1 MADYSKNTREE
12 LIALC
17 KERSIKGYSTK
28 KKTELIELLSSS
40 SATTISPPHTQ
51 VVKPFLKWVGGKTQI
66 LEDVLSAFPATIAN
80 YHEPFLGGGAVLLG
94 LLSSIK
100 AGKIILTGGVYAS
113 DINANII
120 NIYKHIQSNPNA
132 LVAEVKVLVDEYAS
146 ITGTTVNRKPD
157 TKEAALTS
165 QESYYY
171 WIRSKFN
178 ATADKSTP
186 QAAAML
192 VFMNKTCFRGVYR
205 EGPNGFNVPF
215 GNYNNPQII
224 DPAHIMQ
231 VSELIKDVVFT
242 AQPFQDALKKVING
256 DFVYMDPP
264 YAPETTTSFVG
275 YTADGFDLDAHNTLF
290 EMSRTMTTN
299 GTNWVMSN
307 ASVSLVRDA
316 FTDAAYTTKTVSA
329 RRAINSKNPEAKTD
343 EVLISS
349 NTQ

>member
-1 MADYSKNTREE
+1 
-12 LIALC
+12 
-17 KERSIKGYSTK
+17 
-28 KKTELIELLSSS
+28 
-40 SATTISPPHTQ
+40 
-51 VVKPFLKWVGGKTQI
+51 
-66 LEDVLSAFPATIAN
+66 
-80 YHEPFLGGGAVLLG
+80 
-94 LLSSIK
+94 
-100 AGKIILTGGVYAS
+100 
-113 DINANII
+113 
-120 NIYKHIQSNPNA
+120 
-132 LVAEVKVLVDEYAS
+132 
-146 ITGTTVNRKPD
+146 
-157 TKEAALTS
+157 
-165 QESYYY
+165 
-171 WIRSKFN
+171 
-178 ATADKSTP
+178 
-186 QAAAML
+186 ML

-242 AQPFQDALKKVING
+242 AQPFQNSLNRVVKG

-299 GTNWVMSN
+299 RTNWVMSN

-316 FTDAAYTTKTVSA
+316 FTGPAYTTKIISA

-349 NTQ
+349 KTY

>member
-12 LIALC
+12 LIAIC
-17 KERSIKGYSTK
+17 KERGIKGYSTK

-40 SATTISPPHTQ
+40 SAASATTTNQ

-66 LEDVLSAFPATIAN
+66 LDDVLATFPTAIVN

-100 AGKIILTGGVYAS
+100 AGKITLTGKVYAS
-113 DINANII
+113 DINSNII
-120 NIYKHIQSNPNA
+120 SIYKHIQSNPNA
-132 LVAEVKVLVDEYAS
+132 FLAEVKALVDEYAS
-146 ITGTTVNRKPD
+146 ITGSTVNRKPE
-157 TKEAALTS
+157 TKEEAVTS

-178 ATADKSTP
+178 ATADKSTL

-192 VFMNKTCFRGVYR
+192 LFMNKTCFRGVYR

-231 VSELIKDVVFT
+231 VSELIKGVVFT
-242 AQPFQDALKKVING
+242 AQPFQDSLSKAAKG

-264 YAPETTTSFVG
+264 YAPETATSFVG
-275 YTADGFDLDAHNTLF
+275 YTVDGFGLDAHNTLF
-290 EMSRTMTTN
+290 EMSQAMTTN

-307 ASVSLVRDA
+307 ASVSLVRGA
-316 FTDAAYTTKTVSA
+316 FTGPIYTTKIVSA

-343 EVLISS
+343 EVLIS
-349 NTQ
+349 NVV